1 MVQKTI
7 KCWNVNVDN
16 TVISKLIKM
25 KNDSKYFIA
34 CLDDIIRLLVLRL
47 PKISGHVKTFED
59 KDEDKDKNECDKLM
73 SLGIDDDKLLEKC
86 KISWTKIEDFQ
97 NIELNAL
104 PVYDDK
110 YIKIKIR
117 TYGDKAYT
125 KCFGVNVPG
134 DGVECESLPIF
145 LLIFYLIMK
154 ENIVYRYI

>member
-1 MVQKTI
+1 MVQKTV

-34 CLDDIIRLLVLRL
+34 YLDDIIRLLVLRL

-104 PVYDDK
+104 PVTM
-110 YIKIKIR
+110 ISI
-117 TYGDKAYT
+117 
-125 KCFGVNVPG
+125 
-134 DGVECESLPIF
+134 
-145 LLIFYLIMK
+145 
-154 ENIVYRYI
+154 